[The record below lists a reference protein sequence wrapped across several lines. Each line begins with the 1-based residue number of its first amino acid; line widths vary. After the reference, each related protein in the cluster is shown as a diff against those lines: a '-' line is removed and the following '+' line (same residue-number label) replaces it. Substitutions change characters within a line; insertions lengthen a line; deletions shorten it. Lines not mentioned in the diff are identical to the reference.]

1 MADLERHVIVLLR
14 TPMLLSA
21 EPSGTWPVRSV
32 ADSADGQYEN
42 DGDGSETVV
51 MGGRDEE
58 A

>member
-1 MADLERHVIVLLR
+1 MADLERRVIVLLR
-14 TPMLLSA
+14 TPMLLLV

-32 ADSADGQYEN
+32 ADSAVGQYER
-42 DGDGSETVV
+42 DGDGSERVV